1 MSGIVPPPVVILKS
15 KIPVRCTAVRRRCQK
30 MTESEAYWGPG
41 TNWYGDEAWGQPAW
55 GQSAWG
61 QSLTSGQTPAWDQSA
76 GHPPDSTDV
85 AVPAQPTTPQIP
97 ITWADLERRA
107 RNPDVTE
114 IRAAWE
120 RFFRAR
126 QEPRAPR
133 SPPGP
138 RPQPGSMAYGK
149 PTKSEKNKAK
159 RKERPTVVDGPQN
172 AHYLKKHK
180 PREEPVA
187 YLPHRRTLIEKS
199 GPPLVQ
205 EFPPITS
212 FAEDSYIAHNVAAA
226 SSDFDFEDDEAFST
240 YSSPQK
246 GRESPTKKRH
256 QANRE
261 NQNET
266 WQREV
271 IPALVPVFVKLWHR
285 TRGLRDADALRP
297 PRQIGL
303 CLWLDHALQ
312 DICTISDVEIDV
324 CNCTPAA
331 EQLLDAGLFPSA
343 PRRPTFAA
351 DIRVLEFARNLFGR
365 IAPNNTAWTATLES
379 FLRDLGFSLDN
390 EGSMRRMFA
399 SSLEWYT
406 HLRNQVKCHF
416 DNIIEDTRRSY
427 LGQDTEDR
435 DATPTPTPTPG
446 TPAPQPVDEDS
457 SRDSSSSP
465 PPASR
470 SAGKKRARE
479 TTPPVENPFGDP
491 PPRTRPSEYL
501 RQRCPACFGALV
513 RDGSV
518 KMDIHCCMDAC
529 FNQKRDSD
537 SGTTDPPKFHPELHF
552 IPESIS
558 AQMEE
563 YVDSVRNT
571 KPSKKRRKAADA
583 TEGDQDEDDHYEHEK
598 LKLPRSVLD
607 ACEASF
613 KAADENR
620 QKASSQFYDDT
631 GLMALLCRHDRVLWL
646 VNMHSAGEKQFNVWL
661 LLETL
666 MQHLPLDVL
675 VGVLYD
681 IACQAERSA
690 RKWGFMARFIE
701 RLRFA
706 VSVFHA
712 FGHDWPCQ
720 VIYHPLKCEGF
731 GFSNGEGCERFW
743 HSISHLIAHLRISG
757 YHHRIYTLDS
767 QVKQVDEANLFKLA
781 EWNHRRTL
789 FSQNKREEAERDL
802 KKCGLSSEYLKD
814 QWKAQVKAQTKPVP
828 RRSKTQS
835 AKAVATVIALWN
847 AVEIEKAEVDS
858 CKQALEEA
866 DEEDENAVEDAK
878 QALEDA
884 RATWKKTRD
893 RLRRREEALGLDEK
907 TEVKKQMKTKYFQ
920 LRYDARAKKIRL
932 RNLLRARK
940 FEWDRVERTSRR
952 HRASDQK
959 LRAHT
964 EAAVKRRQ
972 PKISNL
978 VREYNKLCDAMG
990 HEIRTRKAPRGAIAP
1005 DRIDPKKVYALDVD
1019 DSIWQDVGLEDDDD
1033 RAEPPVADGRQG
1045 TGVASGRSFSWIAPM
1060 RRMPCWRRN
1069 AGPCRT
1075 SKIGISFTFVGSGW
1089 YGCAPP
1095 GGRSFM
1101 TSLGTHL
1108 GDHRDKSSMTRR
1120 PRRERLEEGED
1131 KYFEDEDCEVVD
1143 AMENADVYRGTYDSS
1158 GSDED

>member
-1 MSGIVPPPVVILKS
+1 MYPPVRV
-15 KIPVRCTAVRRRCQK
+15 
-30 MTESEAYWGPG
+30 G
-41 TNWYGDEAWGQPAW
+41 
-55 GQSAWG
+55 
-61 QSLTSGQTPAWDQSA
+61 
-76 GHPPDSTDV
+76 
-85 AVPAQPTTPQIP
+85 
-97 ITWADLERRA
+97 
-107 RNPDVTE
+107 
-114 IRAAWE
+114 
-120 RFFRAR
+120 
-126 QEPRAPR
+126 
-133 SPPGP
+133 
-138 RPQPGSMAYGK
+138 
-149 PTKSEKNKAK
+149 
-159 RKERPTVVDGPQN
+159 
-172 AHYLKKHK
+172 
-180 PREEPVA
+180 
-187 YLPHRRTLIEKS
+187 
-199 GPPLVQ
+199 
-205 EFPPITS
+205 
-212 FAEDSYIAHNVAAA
+212 YIAIKVQLH
-226 SSDFDFEDDEAFST
+226 
-240 YSSPQK
+240 
-246 GRESPTKKRH
+246 
-256 QANRE
+256 
-261 NQNET
+261 
-266 WQREV
+266 
-271 IPALVPVFVKLWHR
+271 
-285 TRGLRDADALRP
+285 
-297 PRQIGL
+297 
-303 CLWLDHALQ
+303 
-312 DICTISDVEIDV
+312 
-324 CNCTPAA
+324 
-331 EQLLDAGLFPSA
+331 LLDAGLFPSA

-501 RQRCPACFGALV
+501 HQRCPACFGALV

-537 SGTTDPPKFHPELHF
+537 SGTTDPPKFHPESHF

-598 LKLPRSVLD
+598 LKLPR
-607 ACEASF
+607 
-613 KAADENR
+613 
-620 QKASSQFYDDT
+620 SQFYDDT

-681 IACQAERSA
+681 IACQAERWA

-835 AKAVATVIALWN
+835 AKAVATVIALRN

-866 DEEDENAVEDAK
+866 DEEDENAVEDTK

-907 TEVKKQMKTKYFQ
+907 P
-920 LRYDARAKKIRL
+920 
-932 RNLLRARK
+932 RK
-940 FEWDRVERTSRR
+940 FDSVIFYVRGNSSGIGWNERPRR

-1033 RAEPPVADGRQG
+1033 RAEPPPWLTDDKVRG
-1045 TGVASGRSFSWIAPM
+1045 
-1060 RRMPCWRRN
+1060 
-1069 AGPCRT
+1069 
-1075 SKIGISFTFVGSGW
+1075 GIRAVLQLDR
-1089 YGCAPP
+1089 A
-1095 GGRSFM
+1095 R
-1101 TSLGTHL
+1101 
-1108 GDHRDKSSMTRR
+1108 
-1120 PRRERLEEGED
+1120 
-1131 KYFEDEDCEVVD
+1131 
-1143 AMENADVYRGTYDSS
+1143 
-1158 GSDED
+1158 

>member
-1 MSGIVPPPVVILKS
+1 
-15 KIPVRCTAVRRRCQK
+15 
-30 MTESEAYWGPG
+30 
-41 TNWYGDEAWGQPAW
+41 
-55 GQSAWG
+55 
-61 QSLTSGQTPAWDQSA
+61 
-76 GHPPDSTDV
+76 
-85 AVPAQPTTPQIP
+85 
-97 ITWADLERRA
+97 
-107 RNPDVTE
+107 
-114 IRAAWE
+114 
-120 RFFRAR
+120 
-126 QEPRAPR
+126 
-133 SPPGP
+133 
-138 RPQPGSMAYGK
+138 MAYGK

-205 EFPPITS
+205 EFPPIAS

-271 IPALVPVFVKLWHR
+271 IPALVPVSACAC
-285 TRGLRDADALRP
+285 GLTT
-297 PRQIGL
+297 L
-303 CLWLDHALQ
+303 CKISVVRFTA
-312 DICTISDVEIDV
+312 ISDVEIDV
-324 CNCTPAA
+324 CNCAPAA

-537 SGTTDPPKFHPELHF
+537 SGTTDPPKFHPESHF

-675 VGVLYD
+675 
-681 IACQAERSA
+681 
-690 RKWGFMARFIE
+690 WGFMARFIE

-835 AKAVATVIALWN
+835 AKAVATVIALRN

-907 TEVKKQMKTKYFQ
+907 TEVKKQTKTKYFQ

-940 FEWDRVERTSRR
+940 FEWDRVERTSRAGIGR
-952 HRASDQK
+952 QK

-1033 RAEPPVADGRQG
+1033 RAEPPPWLTDDKVRGGIRAVLQLDRADEEDAMLAKER
-1045 TGVASGRSFSWIAPM
+1045 RSM
-1060 RRMPCWRRN
+1060 RAWFIEEWDVVNMAMADAANEQDRYQ
-1069 AGPCRT
+1069 
-1075 SKIGISFTFVGSGW
+1075 F
-1089 YGCAPP
+1089 
-1095 GGRSFM
+1095 
-1101 TSLGTHL
+1101 HL
-1108 GDHRDKSSMTRR
+1108 
-1120 PRRERLEEGED
+1120 RRERLVRLCATWRAFIHDEPGDAPWGPSRQELDDAKAEARTAGRGED

>member
-1 MSGIVPPPVVILKS
+1 
-15 KIPVRCTAVRRRCQK
+15 
-30 MTESEAYWGPG
+30 
-41 TNWYGDEAWGQPAW
+41 
-55 GQSAWG
+55 
-61 QSLTSGQTPAWDQSA
+61 
-76 GHPPDSTDV
+76 
-85 AVPAQPTTPQIP
+85 
-97 ITWADLERRA
+97 
-107 RNPDVTE
+107 
-114 IRAAWE
+114 
-120 RFFRAR
+120 
-126 QEPRAPR
+126 
-133 SPPGP
+133 
-138 RPQPGSMAYGK
+138 MAYGK

-180 PREEPVA
+180 PRGGT
-187 YLPHRRTLIEKS
+187 RRIPATPAHANREKWS
-199 GPPLVQ
+199 AAGARVS
-205 EFPPITS
+205 PIAS

-285 TRGLRDADALRP
+285 TRGLRDARCATT

-324 CNCTPAA
+324 CNCAPAA

-365 IAPNNTAWTATLES
+365 IAPNNTAWMATLES

-416 DNIIEDTRRSY
+416 DNIIKDTRRSY

-537 SGTTDPPKFHPELHF
+537 SGTTDPPKFHPESHF

-666 MQHLPLDVL
+666 MQHLPLASWWEFCTISL
-675 VGVLYD
+675 VK
-681 IACQAERSA
+681 RSV
-690 RKWGFMARFIE
+690 RFIE

-781 EWNHRRTL
+781 EWNHRCTL

-835 AKAVATVIALWN
+835 AKAVATVIALRN

-866 DEEDENAVEDAK
+866 DEEGRERGGGRKTSIGGCPRDLEENARPTAPPRGGS
-878 QALEDA
+878 
-884 RATWKKTRD
+884 RAG
-893 RLRRREEALGLDEK
+893 REK
-907 TEVKKQMKTKYFQ
+907 P
-920 LRYDARAKKIRL
+920 
-932 RNLLRARK
+932 RK
-940 FEWDRVERTSRR
+940 FDSVIFYVRGNSSGIGWNER
-952 HRASDQK
+952 RAGIGRQK

-1033 RAEPPVADGRQG
+1033 RAEPPLDRADEEDAMLAKER
-1045 TGVASGRSFSWIAPM
+1045 RSM
-1060 RRMPCWRRN
+1060 RAWFIEEWDVVNMAMADAANEQDRYQ
-1069 AGPCRT
+1069 
-1075 SKIGISFTFVGSGW
+1075 F
-1089 YGCAPP
+1089 
-1095 GGRSFM
+1095 
-1101 TSLGTHL
+1101 HL
-1108 GDHRDKSSMTRR
+1108 
-1120 PRRERLEEGED
+1120 RRERLVQLCATWRAFIHDEPGDAPWGPSRQELDDAKAEARTAGRGED

>member
-1 MSGIVPPPVVILKS
+1 
-15 KIPVRCTAVRRRCQK
+15 
-30 MTESEAYWGPG
+30 
-41 TNWYGDEAWGQPAW
+41 
-55 GQSAWG
+55 
-61 QSLTSGQTPAWDQSA
+61 
-76 GHPPDSTDV
+76 
-85 AVPAQPTTPQIP
+85 
-97 ITWADLERRA
+97 
-107 RNPDVTE
+107 
-114 IRAAWE
+114 
-120 RFFRAR
+120 
-126 QEPRAPR
+126 
-133 SPPGP
+133 
-138 RPQPGSMAYGK
+138 MAYGK

-199 GPPLVQ
+199 GPPL
-205 EFPPITS
+205 
-212 FAEDSYIAHNVAAA
+212 DSYIAHNVAAA

-285 TRGLRDADALRP
+285 TPGLRDADALRP
-297 PRQIGL
+297 PGRSACACGL
-303 CLWLDHALQ
+303 TTLCKISVVRFTGEILFPTWRSTFAIALQ
-312 DICTISDVEIDV
+312 RRS
-324 CNCTPAA
+324 NCSMRAYSL
-331 EQLLDAGLFPSA
+331 QL

-513 RDGSV
+513 RATAPV

-537 SGTTDPPKFHPELHF
+537 SGTTDPPKFHPESHF

-583 TEGDQDEDDHYEHEK
+583 TE
-598 LKLPRSVLD
+598 VLD

-620 QKASSQFYDDT
+620 QKASSQFYDAT
-631 GLMALLCRHDRVLWL
+631 
-646 VNMHSAGEKQFNVWL
+646 
-661 LLETL
+661 
-666 MQHLPLDVL
+666 
-675 VGVLYD
+675 
-681 IACQAERSA
+681 
-690 RKWGFMARFIE
+690 
-701 RLRFA
+701 
-706 VSVFHA
+706 
-712 FGHDWPCQ
+712 
-720 VIYHPLKCEGF
+720 
-731 GFSNGEGCERFW
+731 
-743 HSISHLIAHLRISG
+743 
-757 YHHRIYTLDS
+757 
-767 QVKQVDEANLFKLA
+767 
-781 EWNHRRTL
+781 
-789 FSQNKREEAERDL
+789 
-802 KKCGLSSEYLKD
+802 
-814 QWKAQVKAQTKPVP
+814 PV
-828 RRSKTQS
+828 
-835 AKAVATVIALWN
+835 
-847 AVEIEKAEVDS
+847 
-858 CKQALEEA
+858 
-866 DEEDENAVEDAK
+866 
-878 QALEDA
+878 
-884 RATWKKTRD
+884 
-893 RLRRREEALGLDEK
+893 
-907 TEVKKQMKTKYFQ
+907 
-920 LRYDARAKKIRL
+920 
-932 RNLLRARK
+932 
-940 FEWDRVERTSRR
+940 
-952 HRASDQK
+952 
-959 LRAHT
+959 
-964 EAAVKRRQ
+964 
-972 PKISNL
+972 
-978 VREYNKLCDAMG
+978 
-990 HEIRTRKAPRGAIAP
+990 
-1005 DRIDPKKVYALDVD
+1005 
-1019 DSIWQDVGLEDDDD
+1019 
-1033 RAEPPVADGRQG
+1033 
-1045 TGVASGRSFSWIAPM
+1045 
-1060 RRMPCWRRN
+1060 
-1069 AGPCRT
+1069 
-1075 SKIGISFTFVGSGW
+1075 
-1089 YGCAPP
+1089 
-1095 GGRSFM
+1095 
-1101 TSLGTHL
+1101 
-1108 GDHRDKSSMTRR
+1108 
-1120 PRRERLEEGED
+1120 
-1131 KYFEDEDCEVVD
+1131 
-1143 AMENADVYRGTYDSS
+1143 
-1158 GSDED
+1158 

>member
-1 MSGIVPPPVVILKS
+1 
-15 KIPVRCTAVRRRCQK
+15 
-30 MTESEAYWGPG
+30 
-41 TNWYGDEAWGQPAW
+41 
-55 GQSAWG
+55 
-61 QSLTSGQTPAWDQSA
+61 
-76 GHPPDSTDV
+76 
-85 AVPAQPTTPQIP
+85 
-97 ITWADLERRA
+97 
-107 RNPDVTE
+107 
-114 IRAAWE
+114 
-120 RFFRAR
+120 
-126 QEPRAPR
+126 
-133 SPPGP
+133 
-138 RPQPGSMAYGK
+138 MAYGK

-205 EFPPITS
+205 EFPPIAS

-246 GRESPTKKRH
+246 GRESPHEEEASGQPRKSERNVATRGYTG
-256 QANRE
+256 AGTCVRE
-261 NQNET
+261 AMA
-266 WQREV
+266 
-271 IPALVPVFVKLWHR
+271 PDA
-285 TRGLRDADALRP
+285 GLRDADALRP
-297 PRQIGL
+297 PGRSACACGL
-303 CLWLDHALQ
+303 TTLCKISVVRFTA
-312 DICTISDVEIDV
+312 ISDVEIDV
-324 CNCTPAA
+324 CNCAPAA

-537 SGTTDPPKFHPELHF
+537 SGTTDPPKFHPESHF

-598 LKLPRSVLD
+598 LKLPRTSR
-607 ACEASF
+607 S
-613 KAADENR
+613 
-620 QKASSQFYDDT
+620 
-631 GLMALLCRHDRVLWL
+631 
-646 VNMHSAGEKQFNVWL
+646 
-661 LLETL
+661 
-666 MQHLPLDVL
+666 DVL

-681 IACQAERSA
+681 IACQAEHSA

-835 AKAVATVIALWN
+835 AKAVATVIALRN

-907 TEVKKQMKTKYFQ
+907 TEVKKQTKTKYFQ

-1033 RAEPPVADGRQG
+1033 RAEPPPLDRADEEDAMLAKER
-1045 TGVASGRSFSWIAPM
+1045 RSM
-1060 RRMPCWRRN
+1060 RAWFIEEWDVVNMAMADAANEQDRYQ
-1069 AGPCRT
+1069 
-1075 SKIGISFTFVGSGW
+1075 F
-1089 YGCAPP
+1089 
-1095 GGRSFM
+1095 
-1101 TSLGTHL
+1101 HL
-1108 GDHRDKSSMTRR
+1108 
-1120 PRRERLEEGED
+1120 RRERLVRLCATWRAFIHDEPGDAPWGPSRQELDDAKAEARTAGRGED

>member
-1 MSGIVPPPVVILKS
+1 
-15 KIPVRCTAVRRRCQK
+15 
-30 MTESEAYWGPG
+30 
-41 TNWYGDEAWGQPAW
+41 
-55 GQSAWG
+55 
-61 QSLTSGQTPAWDQSA
+61 
-76 GHPPDSTDV
+76 
-85 AVPAQPTTPQIP
+85 
-97 ITWADLERRA
+97 
-107 RNPDVTE
+107 
-114 IRAAWE
+114 
-120 RFFRAR
+120 
-126 QEPRAPR
+126 
-133 SPPGP
+133 
-138 RPQPGSMAYGK
+138 MAYGK

-159 RKERPTVVDGPQN
+159 RKERPTVVGRSSERPLPEEAQAKGGTRRIPATP
-172 AHYLKKHK
+172 AHAN
-180 PREEPVA
+180 REKWSAAGV
-187 YLPHRRTLIEKS
+187 LDILVSRRR
-199 GPPLVQ
+199 
-205 EFPPITS
+205 
-212 FAEDSYIAHNVAAA
+212 AAN
-226 SSDFDFEDDEAFST
+226 
-240 YSSPQK
+240 P
-246 GRESPTKKRH
+246 PTKKRH

-297 PRQIGL
+297 PGRSACACGL
-303 CLWLDHALQ
+303 TTLCK
-312 DICTISDVEIDV
+312 ISVVRFTAISGVEIGV
-324 CNCTPAA
+324 CNCAPAA

-479 TTPPVENPFGDP
+479 TTPPVENPFALSG
-491 PPRTRPSEYL
+491 L
-501 RQRCPACFGALV
+501 LWALV

-537 SGTTDPPKFHPELHF
+537 SGTTDPPKFHPESHF

-583 TEGDQDEDDHYEHEK
+583 TE
-598 LKLPRSVLD
+598 VLD

-666 MQHLPLDVL
+666 MQHLPLGVL
-675 VGVLYD
+675 VGVL
-681 IACQAERSA
+681 
-690 RKWGFMARFIE
+690 FIE

-835 AKAVATVIALWN
+835 AKAVATVIALRN

-893 RLRRREEALGLDEK
+893 RLRRRRRRLSGWARK
-907 TEVKKQMKTKYFQ
+907 TEVKKQTKTKYFQ

-932 RNLLRARK
+932 RNLLRAR
-940 FEWDRVERTSRR
+940 
-952 HRASDQK
+952 
-959 LRAHT
+959 
-964 EAAVKRRQ
+964 
-972 PKISNL
+972 
-978 VREYNKLCDAMG
+978 
-990 HEIRTRKAPRGAIAP
+990 EIRVGSGGTNVAQASGVRPEIASPYRSGGETKTAQNIESAPRGAIAP

-1033 RAEPPVADGRQG
+1033 RAEPPLDRADEEDAMLAKER
-1045 TGVASGRSFSWIAPM
+1045 RSM
-1060 RRMPCWRRN
+1060 RAWFIEEWDVVNMAMADAANEQDRYQ
-1069 AGPCRT
+1069 
-1075 SKIGISFTFVGSGW
+1075 F
-1089 YGCAPP
+1089 
-1095 GGRSFM
+1095 
-1101 TSLGTHL
+1101 HL
-1108 GDHRDKSSMTRR
+1108 
-1120 PRRERLEEGED
+1120 RRERLVWLCATWQAFIHDEPGDAPWGPSRQELDDAKAEARTAGRGED

>member
-1 MSGIVPPPVVILKS
+1 MSGIRTSSRSHFKIENSDTLYCCSSMLPEDDPNLRHTGAQVPTGTVTKS
-15 KIPVRCTAVRRRCQK
+15 GDNLPGDNQRGASRSPRVRRQ
-30 MTESEAYWGPG
+30 PG
-41 TNWYGDEAWGQPAW
+41 TSQ
-55 GQSAWG
+55 QVI
-61 QSLTSGQTPAWDQSA
+61 
-76 GHPPDSTDV
+76 HSTDV
-85 AVPAQPTTPQIP
+85 AVPVQPTTPQIP
-97 ITWADLERRA
+97 ITWADLECRA
-107 RNPDVTE
+107 CNPDVAE

-120 RFFRAR
+120 RFFR
-126 QEPRAPR
+126 
-133 SPPGP
+133 
-138 RPQPGSMAYGK
+138 SMAYGK

-159 RKERPTVVDGPQN
+159 RKEQPTVVDGPQN

-180 PREEPVA
+180 TGEEPVA
-187 YLPHRRTLIEKS
+187 YLPRRRTLIEKS
-199 GPPLVQ
+199 GPSLVQ
-205 EFPPITS
+205 ELPPIAS
-212 FAEDSYIAHNVAAA
+212 FAEDSYITHNVAAA

-261 NQNET
+261 NQNKT
-266 WQREV
+266 WQHEV

-285 TRGLRDADALRP
+285 TRGLRDTDALRP
-297 PRQIGL
+297 PGRSACACGL
-303 CLWLDHALQ
+303 TTLCKISVVQFTA
-312 DICTISDVEIDV
+312 ISDVEIDV
-324 CNCTPAA
+324 CNCAPAA

-390 EGSMRRMFA
+390 EGSMRRMFV

-435 DATPTPTPTPG
+435 DATPTPTPG

-470 SAGKKRARE
+470 SGGKKRARE
-479 TTPPVENPFGDP
+479 TTPPSGK
-491 PPRTRPSEYL
+491 S
-501 RQRCPACFGALV
+501 RCPACFGALV

-518 KMDIHCCMDAC
+518 KMDIHCCMDTC

-537 SGTTDPPKFHPELHF
+537 SGTTDPPKFHPESHF

-571 KPSKKRRKAADA
+571 KPSKKCRKAADA

-607 ACEASF
+607 VCEVSF

-631 GLMALLCRHDRVLWL
+631 SLMALLCRHDRVLWL
-646 VNMHSAGEKQFNVWL
+646 VNMDSAGEKQFNVWL

-681 IACQAERSA
+681 ITCQAERSA

-731 GFSNGEGCERFW
+731 GFSNREGCERFW

-757 YHHRIYTLDS
+757 YHHCIYTLDS

-781 EWNHRRTL
+781 EWNHCRTL

-835 AKAVATVIALWN
+835 AKAVATVIALRN

-893 RLRRREEALGLDEK
+893 RLRCRKEALGLDEK
-907 TEVKKQMKTKYFQ
+907 TEVKKQTKTKYFQ

-959 LRAHT
+959 LRAHI

-978 VREYNKLCDAMG
+978 VRKYNKLCDAMG
-990 HEIRTRKAPRGAIAP
+990 HEIRTRKAPRSAIAP

-1033 RAEPPVADGRQG
+1033 RAEPPPLDRADEEDAMLAKERRSMRVWFIEEWNVVNMAMADAANEQDRYQFHLRQ
-1045 TGVASGRSFSWIAPM
+1045 
-1060 RRMPCWRRN
+1060 
-1069 AGPCRT
+1069 
-1075 SKIGISFTFVGSGW
+1075 
-1089 YGCAPP
+1089 
-1095 GGRSFM
+1095 
-1101 TSLGTHL
+1101 
-1108 GDHRDKSSMTRR
+1108 
-1120 PRRERLEEGED
+1120 ERLVRLCATWRAFIHDEPGDAPWGPLRQELDDAKAEARTAGRGED

-1143 AMENADVYRGTYDSS
+1143 TVENADVYRGTNNSS

>member
-1 MSGIVPPPVVILKS
+1 
-15 KIPVRCTAVRRRCQK
+15 
-30 MTESEAYWGPG
+30 
-41 TNWYGDEAWGQPAW
+41 
-55 GQSAWG
+55 
-61 QSLTSGQTPAWDQSA
+61 
-76 GHPPDSTDV
+76 
-85 AVPAQPTTPQIP
+85 
-97 ITWADLERRA
+97 
-107 RNPDVTE
+107 
-114 IRAAWE
+114 
-120 RFFRAR
+120 
-126 QEPRAPR
+126 
-133 SPPGP
+133 
-138 RPQPGSMAYGK
+138 MAYGK

-205 EFPPITS
+205 EFPPIAS

-246 GRESPTKKRH
+246 GRESPHEEEASGQPRKSERNV
-256 QANRE
+256 A
-261 NQNET
+261 
-266 WQREV
+266 
-271 IPALVPVFVKLWHR
+271 
-285 TRGLRDADALRP
+285 TRGYTGAGTCVREAMAPDARTTRRRCATT

-324 CNCTPAA
+324 CNCAPAA

-351 DIRVLEFARNLFGR
+351 DIRVLEFTRNLFGR

-479 TTPPVENPFGDP
+479 TTPPSGK
-491 PPRTRPSEYL
+491 S
-501 RQRCPACFGALV
+501 RCPACFGALV

-537 SGTTDPPKFHPELHF
+537 SGTTDPPKFHPESHF

-675 VGVLYD
+675 VGVL
-681 IACQAERSA
+681 
-690 RKWGFMARFIE
+690 FIE

-835 AKAVATVIALWN
+835 AKAVATVIALRN

-907 TEVKKQMKTKYFQ
+907 P
-920 LRYDARAKKIRL
+920 
-932 RNLLRARK
+932 RK
-940 FEWDRVERTSRR
+940 FDSVIFYVRGNSSGIGWNER
-952 HRASDQK
+952 RAGIGRQK

-990 HEIRTRKAPRGAIAP
+990 HEIRTRKAPCGAIAP

-1033 RAEPPVADGRQG
+1033 RAEPPPWLTDDKVRGGIRAVLQLDRADEEDAMLAKER
-1045 TGVASGRSFSWIAPM
+1045 RSM
-1060 RRMPCWRRN
+1060 RAWFIEEWDVVNMAMADAANEQDRYQ
-1069 AGPCRT
+1069 
-1075 SKIGISFTFVGSGW
+1075 F
-1089 YGCAPP
+1089 
-1095 GGRSFM
+1095 
-1101 TSLGTHL
+1101 HL
-1108 GDHRDKSSMTRR
+1108 
-1120 PRRERLEEGED
+1120 RRERLVRLCATWRAFIHDEPGDAPWGPSRQELDDAKAEARTAGRGED